1 MIYSKGTLSEEVK
14 MIFTEKT
21 TSKKLSREEK
31 ELLKRKTNEES
42 LSAAVDTLENINA
55 NYSYKVNRNSKSRI
69 HELLDLLKNK
79 DQKHSLSIRVAN
91 AISILDNMS
100 QDRRIESHIRTMLWQ
115 VVSHLE
121 GIRE

>member
-1 MIYSKGTLSEEVK
+1 VIYSKGTLSEEVK

-31 ELLKRKTNEES
+31 ELLKRKANEES

>member
-31 ELLKRKTNEES
+31 ELLKRKANEES
-42 LSAAVDTLENINA
+42 LSAAVNTLENINA
-55 NYSYKVNRNSKSRI
+55 NYSYKVNRNSRSRI

>member
-1 MIYSKGTLSEEVK
+1 MT
-14 MIFTEKT
+14 FTEKT
-21 TSKKLSREEK
+21 TSKRITREEK
-31 ELLKRKTNEES
+31 ELLQRKTNQES
-42 LSAAVDTLENINA
+42 SAVAVDTLENINA

-79 DQKHSLSIRVAN
+79 DQKISLSIRVAN

-115 VVSHLE
+115 VVSNLE

>member
-1 MIYSKGTLSEEVK
+1 

-69 HELLDLLKNK
+69 HELLDLLKNE

-115 VVSHLE
+115 VVSRLE